1 MNEEDIRAQLEAEYD
16 RVIKETLQKLYRSK
30 PLNRAKITAAL
41 MAANKAYWTARLAL
55 LDNDAVYAAG
65 RVSGALA
72 MSYYYA
78 AEDLAEQVQHVYA
91 GYRSAFHLSQKG
103 AKELLDKVVYDRPI
117 AESLQRIADAMPAGD
132 EKTRILA
139 EISAPAYRY
148 RMQRA
153 EQIAKNAQEA
163 CENIARGEIAIDRQF
178 LQTEIEKAYNI
189 SLDGAL
195 SEPPSGEI
203 ADMLSG
209 DVVLDRPVPAQ
220 PLEMPRA
227 DEPVQDFTPTDDRGI
242 MDSFS
247 VVSTDHAREI
257 MENRWSGESFSE
269 RIWSNTDDLAQEV
282 KQVILE
288 GELTGASEAKMAAKI
303 RDRFTVG
310 MHEARRVVR
319 TEHNYC
325 INQAELKGMKDAGF
339 DEYEFASL
347 GENADGVCHT
357 CDDLDGERFKIE
369 DAVVGVN
376 CPPMHP
382 FCRCKATTPMETDE
396 DVQAEID
403 RLLDGR
409 SIEDIERELDRQ
421 IAEKN
426 ALTTEQADK
435 PKEPSVY
442 KSLPQTN
449 TVPIQTGDSATVSS
463 AQGNSS
469 KELTIDENNNQYRK
483 YELDKENPITVS
495 RAKEIQAYKVTNS
508 ANNIYISK
516 DAHVKPKQLHQI
528 DMKVSE
534 AHKLLGTADTENKP
548 DIIIITSAEMAKSA
562 VAAYNPVANR
572 FFITDSVAVYKKD
585 AMPDFM
591 KCFACG
597 SDDRS
602 SYIHELYHWKD
613 AQEYIRKHGEITK
626 GNLGSYFEWVNSK
639 SKKALDK
646 AQENGYNIIEM
657 KQYAKDS
664 YNDGNFSETFTEYR
678 VDKLIGGEKK

>member
-91 GYRSAFHLSQKG
+91 GYRSTFNLSQKA

-117 AESLQRIADAMPAGD
+117 AESLQRIADAMPAG
-132 EKTRILA
+132 EERNRILA

-269 RIWSNTDDLAQEV
+269 RIWSNTEDLAQEV

-339 DEYEFASL
+339 DEYEFISL
-347 GENADGVCHT
+347 GEEADNVCHT

-382 FCRCKATTPMETDE
+382 FCRCKATTPMETKE
-396 DVQAEID
+396 DVQADID

-421 IAEKN
+421 IAEQN
-426 ALTTEQADK
+426 ALPETVESTAEATQ
-435 PKEPSVY
+435 PESYSTLNSVQESAE
-442 KSLPQTN
+442 KN
-449 TVPIQTGDSATVSS
+449 TSGDL
-463 AQGNSS
+463 S
-469 KELTIDENNNQYRK
+469 KELTIDEKDNQYRK
-483 YELDKENPITVS
+483 YELDKENPVTVS
-495 RAKEIQAYKVTNS
+495 RTKEIQAYKVTNS
-508 ANNIYISK
+508 TNNIYISS

-534 AHKLLGTADTENKP
+534 VYDLIGAANAENKP
-548 DIIIITSAEMAKSA
+548 GIFIITGDEMATNS
-562 VAAYNPVANR
+562 VAAYNVVTNQLFVAN
-572 FFITDSVAVYKKD
+572 SVAIYKKD
-585 AMPDFM
+585 VTPDFM
-591 KCFACG
+591 KAFACG

-602 SYIHELYHWKD
+602 SYLHELYHWKD
-613 AQEYIRKHGEITK
+613 AQTYIKNHGEITND
-626 GNLGSYFEWVNSK
+626 NLNSYFEWVNNK
-639 SKKALDK
+639 SKKSLDK
-646 AQENGYNIIEM
+646 AIEKGYNISEM
-657 KQYAKDS
+657 SKYAKKSFLKEDFAEA
-664 YNDGNFSETFTEYR
+664 YTECR
-678 VDKLIGGEKK
+678 VEALIGDD

>member
-117 AESLQRIADAMPAGD
+117 AESLQRIADAMPAGE

-382 FCRCKATTPMETDE
+382 FCRCKATTPMETEE
-396 DVQAEID
+396 DVQADID
-403 RLLDGR
+403 RMLDGR
-409 SIEDIERELDRQ
+409 SIEDIERELDAKIEQENQRKLLPFAQNSGRSDVTSEYIDNATPGVGSISHDAECTADQKAVEKYQDELNFAEWVHKTLGGDIHVNAEDDKTTGIKFPDYLWRGKLWDLKSPSNEEAANGLVRKGMKQ
-421 IAEKN
+421 ILKNPGGVMLNFGEHDVSLTLLEKVLDERMQWYKN
-426 ALTTEQADK
+426 R
-435 PKEPSVY
+435 SVDII
-442 KSLPQTN
+442 
-449 TVPIQTGDSATVSS
+449 VV
-463 AQGNSS
+463 
-469 KELTIDENNNQYRK
+469 
-483 YELDKENPITVS
+483 
-495 RAKEIQAYKVTNS
+495 
-508 ANNIYISK
+508 SK
-516 DAHVKPKQLHQI
+516 DELI
-528 DMKVSE
+528 KV
-534 AHKLLGTADTENKP
+534 
-548 DIIIITSAEMAKSA
+548 
-562 VAAYNPVANR
+562 YR
-572 FFITDSVAVYKKD
+572 YKK
-585 AMPDFM
+585 
-591 KCFACG
+591 
-597 SDDRS
+597 
-602 SYIHELYHWKD
+602 
-613 AQEYIRKHGEITK
+613 
-626 GNLGSYFEWVNSK
+626 
-639 SKKALDK
+639 
-646 AQENGYNIIEM
+646 
-657 KQYAKDS
+657 
-664 YNDGNFSETFTEYR
+664 
-678 VDKLIGGEKK
+678 

>member
-1 MNEEDIRAQLEAEYD
+1 MNEEDIREQLEAEYD
-16 RVIKETLQKLYRSK
+16 RVIKETLERLRQSK
-30 PLNRAKITAAL
+30 PLTRAKITAAL

-117 AESLQRIADAMPAGD
+117 AESLQRIADAMPAG
-132 EKTRILA
+132 EERNRILA

-195 SEPPSGEI
+195 SKPPSGEI

-269 RIWSNTDDLAQEV
+269 RIWSNTEDLAQEV

-347 GENADGVCHT
+347 GENADDVCHT

-382 FCRCKATTPMETDE
+382 FCRCKATTPMETKE
-396 DVQAEID
+396 DVQADID
-403 RLLDGR
+403 RMLDGR

-421 IAEKN
+421 IAEQN
-426 ALTTEQADK
+426 ALEENQQKLLTTSGNGGIIKSTDK
-435 PKEPSVY
+435 SGNEYEVKYSAMSDDDFK
-442 KSLPQTN
+442 KSFN
-449 TVPIQTGDSATVSS
+449 EAKSTVSAEKAWRVDDS
-463 AQGNSS
+463 YTA
-469 KELTIDENNNQYRK
+469 EDYRQMGCK
-483 YELDKENPITVS
+483 CF
-495 RAKEIQAYKVTNS
+495 VTEGGS
-508 ANNIYISK
+508 CVAVRP
-516 DAHVKPKQLHQI
+516 D
-528 DMKVSE
+528 
-534 AHKLLGTADTENKP
+534 G
-548 DIIIITSAEMAKSA
+548 DIISVCKNFENTGSQETGSDLLKIA
-562 VAAYNPVANR
+562 VANGGNKL
-572 FFITDSVAVYKKD
+572 DS
-585 AMPDFM
+585 F
-591 KCFACG
+591 
-597 SDDRS
+597 
-602 SYIHELYHWKD
+602 
-613 AQEYIRKHGEITK
+613 
-626 GNLGSYFEWVNSK
+626 
-639 SKKALDK
+639 
-646 AQENGYNIIEM
+646 
-657 KQYAKDS
+657 
-664 YNDGNFSETFTEYR
+664 DGNFRFYARCGFEPVSWVRFDENYAPSGWR
-678 VDKLIGGEKK
+678 KGVDRPENVIFFKYVGKDVDGSDSALMNFYQNVNPSIDYDTAEKARDDAL

>member
-1 MNEEDIRAQLEAEYD
+1 MNEDDIRAQLEAEYD

-117 AESLQRIADAMPAGD
+117 AETLQRIADAMPAGE

-227 DEPVQDFTPTDDRGI
+227 DEPVRDFTPTDDRGI

-339 DEYEFASL
+339 DEYEFISL
-347 GENADGVCHT
+347 GEEADNVCHT

-382 FCRCKATTPMETDE
+382 FCRCKATTPMETKE
-396 DVQAEID
+396 DVQADID

-409 SIEDIERELDRQ
+409 SIEDIERELDAKIEQENQR
-421 IAEKN
+421 KL
-426 ALTTEQADK
+426 LTTAKNGGIINTDEQK
-435 PKEPSVY
+435 KLKEMRDNGNVTSTINEAVQRRHY
-442 KSLPQTN
+442 RGTNEYNTFLSHGEEKSYFY
-449 TVPIQTGDSATVSS
+449 VPIEDLQKFVDDNMATGNVFLSKNQNEANEILFYGKTVGYDTKLQRDTSF
-463 AQGNSS
+463 
-469 KELTIDENNNQYRK
+469 
-483 YELDKENPITVS
+483 V
-495 RAKEIQAYKVTNS
+495 KVF
-508 ANNIYISK
+508 YSK
-516 DAHVKPKQLHQI
+516 DRTHLSPF
-528 DMKVSE
+528 
-534 AHKLLGTADTENKP
+534 TPADE
-548 DIIIITSAEMAKSA
+548 E
-562 VAAYNPVANR
+562 
-572 FFITDSVAVYKKD
+572 
-585 AMPDFM
+585 
-591 KCFACG
+591 G
-597 SDDRS
+597 
-602 SYIHELYHWKD
+602 
-613 AQEYIRKHGEITK
+613 
-626 GNLGSYFEWVNSK
+626 
-639 SKKALDK
+639 
-646 AQENGYNIIEM
+646 
-657 KQYAKDS
+657 
-664 YNDGNFSETFTEYR
+664 
-678 VDKLIGGEKK
+678 

>member
-16 RVIKETLQKLYRSK
+16 RVIKDTLRRLYSSK

-41 MAANKAYWTARLAL
+41 MAANKTYWTARLAL
-55 LDNDAVYAAG
+55 LDTDAVFSAG

-117 AESLQRIADAMPAGD
+117 AESLQRIADAMPAGE
-132 EKTRILA
+132 EKNRILA

-153 EQIAKNAQEA
+153 EQIVKNAQEA

-269 RIWSNTDDLAQEV
+269 RIWSNTEDLAQEV

-347 GENADGVCHT
+347 GENADDVCHT

-382 FCRCKATTPMETDE
+382 FCRCKATTPMETKE
-396 DVQAEID
+396 DVQADID
-403 RLLDGR
+403 RMLDGR

-421 IAEKN
+421 IAEQN
-426 ALTTEQADK
+426 ALPENTNNDSEPTQPDNFSTLNSAQESAEENLQKMLTGDENGGIMERKVGETADNDVHYICEIDLEKYEKAATKPIITNEVVLTDNQADHIIK
-435 PKEPSVY
+435 QRGQDFFDKFSGRFGEVVSDPDYVMKD
-442 KSLPQTN
+442 KDKTRIN
-449 TVPIQTGDSATVSS
+449 T
-463 AQGNSS
+463 
-469 KELTIDENNNQYRK
+469 
-483 YELDKENPITVS
+483 
-495 RAKEIQAYKVTNS
+495 
-508 ANNIYISK
+508 
-516 DAHVKPKQLHQI
+516 
-528 DMKVSE
+528 
-534 AHKLLGTADTENKP
+534 
-548 DIIIITSAEMAKSA
+548 A
-562 VAAYNPVANR
+562 VAAKAFYEEGKVVNVVVSLAVEGDNPSHKNSIITAIGQSEKR
-572 FFITDSVAVYKKD
+572 FKQTLRNNPPVY
-585 AMPDFM
+585 
-591 KCFACG
+591 
-597 SDDRS
+597 
-602 SYIHELYHWKD
+602 I
-613 AQEYIRKHGEITK
+613 
-626 GNLGSYFEWVNSK
+626 
-639 SKKALDK
+639 KALDK
-646 AQENGYNIIEM
+646 NE
-657 KQYAKDS
+657 
-664 YNDGNFSETFTEYR
+664 
-678 VDKLIGGEKK
+678 

>member
-1 MNEEDIRAQLEAEYD
+1 MNEDEIREQLEAEYD
-16 RVIKETLQKLYRSK
+16 RVIKETLERLRRSK
-30 PLNRAKITAAL
+30 PLTRAKIAEAL
-41 MAANKAYWTARLAL
+41 MWANKAYWAARLAIT
-55 LDNDAVYAAG
+55 DNYGLAATE
-65 RVSGALA
+65 RVASALA
-72 MSYYYA
+72 VPYIHA
-78 AEDLAEQVQHVYA
+78 CEELVQQVRQVFT
-91 GYRSAFHLSQKG
+91 GYQSAFNLTQKD
-103 AKELLDKVVYDRPI
+103 AKELIDKVVYDRSI
-117 AESLQRIADAMPAGD
+117 AENLQRIADAMPESA

-163 CENIARGEIAIDRQF
+163 SENIARGEIAIDRQF

-203 ADMLSG
+203 VDMLSG

-325 INQAELKGMKDAGF
+325 INQAELKGMRDAGF
-339 DEYEFASL
+339 DEYEFISL
-347 GENADGVCHT
+347 GEEADDVCHT

-382 FCRCKATTPMETDE
+382 FCRCKATTPMETKE
-396 DVQAEID
+396 DVQADID
-403 RLLDGR
+403 RMLDGR

-421 IAEKN
+421 IAEQN
-426 ALTTEQADK
+426 ALSEPAENAAEATPPESYSTLNSVQESAEENQQNVLTNGADSGTIKLEDDTAADK
-435 PKEPSVY
+435 QARFIYDRMTDEQRTEVIQKGIAAEKPIFSYDRDDNHFPTYAQNIPKEPHTFDVMSHGSPESMEFFRQDYPDGDIRGHVDAFTLSEILKGREDY
-442 KSLPQTN
+442 QQFIDECKQKGEDPIVRLLSCNTGDTTN
-449 TVPIQTGDSATVSS
+449 T
-463 AQGNSS
+463 GN
-469 KELTIDENNNQYRK
+469 
-483 YELDKENPITVS
+483 
-495 RAKEIQAYKVTNS
+495 
-508 ANNIYISK
+508 
-516 DAHVKPKQLHQI
+516 
-528 DMKVSE
+528 
-534 AHKLLGTADTENKP
+534 
-548 DIIIITSAEMAKSA
+548 
-562 VAAYNPVANR
+562 
-572 FFITDSVAVYKKD
+572 
-585 AMPDFM
+585 
-591 KCFACG
+591 CFAQLLAN
-597 SDDRS
+597 
-602 SYIHELYHWKD
+602 ELK
-613 AQEYIRKHGEITK
+613 ILI
-626 GNLGSYFEWVNSK
+626 
-639 SKKALDK
+639 KAPTDTLYT
-646 AQENGYNIIEM
+646 ESNG
-657 KQYAKDS
+657 
-664 YNDGNFSETFTEYR
+664 EYR
-678 VDKLIGGEKK
+678 VGKNDDGIIKPFWPRK